1 MATQLCPTA
10 ASIWHFCQRLEFFAD
25 HQPIHLAAL
34 DASSTNDNFLI
45 HTDRGHFVLRHYA
58 PAVAGV
64 CRQQELRCQ
73 HAAAAAGL
81 APAPLCL
88 NNHQRVLISEFIHD
102 AIPWRWPEHQA
113 HVPQLIGH
121 LARLHQ
127 LDVQTPWL
135 DPQLYLYHLRQQAIA
150 QSLSP
155 ATVEGASQAE
165 PLPHTEHSN
174 PAVTPLLKS
183 SASGMASPSRL
194 MTVAGS
200 NSGQTACDSR
210 HWSVADEQ
218 RFAALMQVCHAF
230 AALPSDAVLC
240 HLDVHSGNILLQQQR
255 LWLIDFEYCQQA
267 DSSLDLAALCVE
279 WQLDAGQ
286 QQQLLAMYLTI
297 RPKSL
302 ALAERLALAKIIYAG
317 FCWLWCQVMQS
328 AQLPMSRQRVDDYL
342 RGHQ

>member
-1 MATQLCPTA
+1 MATQLCSTA

-102 AIPWRWPEHQA
+102 AVPWRWPAHQA
-113 HVPQLIGH
+113 HLPQLISH

-155 ATVEGASQAE
+155 ATVEGSAHAKRTQHEAY
-165 PLPHTEHSN
+165 SN
-174 PAVTPLLKS
+174 PALTPLFKS
-183 SASGMASPSRL
+183 STSGLVSPPRLTSVVAPNALNTASDTS
-194 MTVAGS
+194 
-200 NSGQTACDSR
+200 
-210 HWSVADEQ
+210 HWRAADEQ

-286 QQQLLAMYLTI
+286 QHQLLAMYLTI

-328 AQLPMSRQRVDDYL
+328 AQLSISQQRLDHYL
-342 RGHQ
+342 ALRP